1 MTIGEIHW
9 VELPDSGGREQAGR
23 RPAIVIQNDD
33 YAGSLPTVLVVP
45 LSSAIAALR
54 FPGTAPI
61 KADKSSGLR
70 IDSVALVFQL
80 RAIDRGRIK
89 DKIGVV
95 SESELVDIRSELT
108 KLLGQ

>member
-33 YAGSLPTVLVVP
+33 YAGSLPMVLVVP
-45 LSSAIAALR
+45 LSNAIAALR

-70 IDSVALVFQL
+70 IDSELCRSRRLPSCVP
-80 RAIDRGRIK
+80 RSRI
-89 DKIGVV
+89 G
-95 SESELVDIRSELT
+95 L
-108 KLLGQ
+108 

>member
-33 YAGSLPTVLVVP
+33 YAGSLPTVLVIP
-45 LSSAIAALR
+45 LSTAMAALR
-54 FPGTAPI
+54 FPGTAQI
-61 KADKSSGLR
+61 KAEKQSGWR
-70 IDSVALVFQL
+70 TDSVALVFQL

-89 DKIGVV
+89 EKIGVV
-95 SESELVDIRSELT
+95 SEAEMVDVRSELA
-108 KLLGQ
+108 KLLGP